1 MQHCPRDHTDEAPE
15 EMREHLLECT
25 IGDLEL
31 PAPQMGSIVAAWT
44 NEYVPDGKRPD
55 GRHGKIGT
63 TVGIQETT
71 GV

>member
-1 MQHCPRDHTDEAPE
+1 APE

-44 NEYVPDGKRPD
+44 NEYVRKRKPM
-55 GRHGKIGT
+55 
-63 TVGIQETT
+63 VGISQTDEMNAFEALRQDMHSH
-71 GV
+71 